1 MECYLF
7 DEPTYFFFTSDLPQ
21 LLYYSHVPTTI
32 IALFVGLFV
41 FFNARHLLLNRL
53 LLLISLCFSG
63 WTLISLI
70 AWTNIH
76 GDLILFTWP
85 LFGVFQALISVFSI
99 YFIYVFLNKRDV
111 GFTLKLLF
119 LALLTPVLIFAHTD
133 VSVSGFNL
141 AACDSFGYEGL
152 AYKIYYTG
160 LGFLAMGWIGALL
173 IAKYRKAEG
182 SFRKQ
187 IVLMGIGIESFLFSF
202 SFFTFIAT
210 YLAGLGIFP
219 DSSLELYGL
228 FGMTIFMIFMSI
240 LIVQFRAF
248 NAGITTSSALI
259 VALVILIGS
268 QFTFAPNNTSKML
281 TAITLIVTGVTGILL
296 IRSVKKE
303 IAQRKEIERLAQHLE
318 QANTRLKALDKQ
330 KSEFV
335 SIASHQLRSPLTAVR
350 GYASLLLDGDYGPLP
365 QNAIEPL
372 QRIEKSSRLMT
383 YAIEDYLNVSR
394 IESGNMK
401 YNYSD
406 FNLKDEVEHICDDLR
421 QDAIKNGLSLI
432 FRSDLMSRGIIHADL
447 GKTVQIVQNLI
458 HNSIKYTKEGSIKVL
473 VRDDVVRKKIHVDII
488 DTGIGMN
495 KETLLT
501 IFQKFERADNANS
514 VNVHGTGLG
523 LYVAKMMTE
532 AMGGEVKA
540 ASDGDGK
547 GSCFTITFPL
557 AL

>member
-1 MECYLF
+1 
-7 DEPTYFFFTSDLPQ
+7 
-21 LLYYSHVPTTI
+21 
-32 IALFVGLFV
+32 
-41 FFNARHLLLNRL
+41 
-53 LLLISLCFSG
+53 
-63 WTLISLI
+63 
-70 AWTNIH
+70 
-76 GDLILFTWP
+76 
-85 LFGVFQALISVFSI
+85 
-99 YFIYVFLNKRDV
+99 
-111 GFTLKLLF
+111 
-119 LALLTPVLIFAHTD
+119 
-133 VSVSGFNL
+133 
-141 AACDSFGYEGL
+141 
-152 AYKIYYTG
+152 
-160 LGFLAMGWIGALL
+160 
-173 IAKYRKAEG
+173 
-182 SFRKQ
+182 
-187 IVLMGIGIESFLFSF
+187 
-202 SFFTFIAT
+202 
-210 YLAGLGIFP
+210 
-219 DSSLELYGL
+219 
-228 FGMTIFMIFMSI
+228 
-240 LIVQFRAF
+240 
-248 NAGITTSSALI
+248 
-259 VALVILIGS
+259 
-268 QFTFAPNNTSKML
+268 
-281 TAITLIVTGVTGILL
+281 
-296 IRSVKKE
+296 
-303 IAQRKEIERLAQHLE
+303 
-318 QANTRLKALDKQ
+318 
-330 KSEFV
+330 
-335 SIASHQLRSPLTAVR
+335 
-350 GYASLLLDGDYGPLP
+350 
-365 QNAIEPL
+365 
-372 QRIEKSSRLMT
+372 MT